1 MEIRL
6 KKRWTP
12 RSECWPVGD
21 LPELFYG
28 RCRRQRLHHQEE
40 SYAAAPGT
48 IEQEEDNLPT
58 LSSAGGFGAP
68 RLVAIALIAVGLL
81 SLS

>member
-1 MEIRL
+1 MTYPSYSMAAADGSVSI
-6 KKRWTP
+6 
-12 RSECWPVGD
+12 
-21 LPELFYG
+21 
-28 RCRRQRLHHQEE
+28 HQEE

-58 LSSAGGFGAP
+58 LSSAGGFGAR